1 MKCYTWPSS
10 PPPRSRF
17 GPLMRCPWT
26 WSRFL
31 RVAPAFPRASAGC
44 HSPPLP
50 FTGSRCRESPRVP
63 TPAQA
68 AGCSP
73 LSQGRHHRYLF
84 SRTGSRF
91 ERAAANPSCF
101 IYLSPYLSIR
111 SSIVTRASD
120 ACGDSFREGT
130 LGVRQGPQS
139 GLSFGG
145 PSPLRGGATG
155 PGPFEDTPRRGKES
169 LAHGRHDVL

>member
-1 MKCYTWPSS
+1 MLHLALV
-10 PPPRSRF
+10 PPAPRSRF

-44 HSPPLP
+44 HSPPPP

-84 SRTGSRF
+84 SRTGSCF
-91 ERAAANPSCF
+91 ERAAAKPSCF

-111 SSIVTRASD
+111 SSIVTRASV

-155 PGPFEDTPRRGKES
+155 PGPFEDTPRHGKES